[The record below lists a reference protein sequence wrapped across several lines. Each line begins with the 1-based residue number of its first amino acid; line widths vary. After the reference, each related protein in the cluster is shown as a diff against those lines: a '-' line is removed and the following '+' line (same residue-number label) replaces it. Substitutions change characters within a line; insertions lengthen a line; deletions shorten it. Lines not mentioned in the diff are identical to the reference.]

1 MRYRLGDIRLVPPVV
16 AFAPKATALEKVVE
30 RPAASAAAATPL
42 LVKREVGPKESTAVV
57 VVPVDAAQKVSG
69 NPNGD
74 DSKDAKNKA

>member
-30 RPAASAAAATPL
+30 RPTASAAATPL

-57 VVPVDAAQKVSG
+57 VVPADAAQKVADH
-69 NPNGD
+69 PNRD